1 MESESILMFD
11 DEKEQ
16 TISMVMRQT
25 TYSRETVIEKLQMYN
40 NDVFSILRE
49 FMRIPDK
56 KYERKIS
63 MNQTIYKEIRATLGS
78 VPIETIEMINQNNQ
92 ANQAKN

>member
-1 MESESILMFD
+1 MASESILMFD

-25 TYSRETVIEKLQMYN
+25 TFTRETVIEKLHQHN

-56 KYERKIS
+56 KHERKIS

-78 VPIETIEMINQNNQ
+78 VPIETMEMINQSNQ
-92 ANQAKN
+92 SKN